1 MSGFE
6 KIENQTFKKKK
17 KKEDDIE
24 SIRIKFDLLHR
35 TIELQRN

>member
-6 KIENQTFKKKK
+6 KIENQTFKKK